1 MESTQ
6 QDTEITLID
15 QNINEI
21 KDIRQLPKDL
31 HPYFSLDIIKD
42 STITVSEKQSLVKT
56 YGKDAKSWVA
66 PKTEI
71 QRKFAIDSIIFQL
84 YEEA

>member
-42 STITVSEKQSLVKT
+42 STITVSEK
-56 YGKDAKSWVA
+56 
-66 PKTEI
+66 
-71 QRKFAIDSIIFQL
+71 
-84 YEEA
+84 